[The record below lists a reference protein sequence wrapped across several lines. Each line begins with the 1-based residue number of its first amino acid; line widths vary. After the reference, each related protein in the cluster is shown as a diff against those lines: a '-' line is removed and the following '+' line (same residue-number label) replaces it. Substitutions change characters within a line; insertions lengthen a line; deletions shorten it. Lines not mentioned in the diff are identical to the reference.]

1 MLVQPNKANIQSGSS
16 IPHCHS
22 IEGPAAVYLM
32 IMKEKPK
39 PKPNLNRTEMATRI
53 LIFFTVRFIVKIRN
67 RFVPFIVGHLL

>member
-1 MLVQPNKANIQSGSS
+1 MLVQPDKANIQSGSS

-39 PKPNLNRTEMATRI
+39 PNLNRTEMATRI
-53 LIFFTVRFIVKIRN
+53 LIFFTVRFIFKIRN